1 MHCRRVQQLISPYL
15 DQQLTGTQM
24 LEMAEHLENCA
35 ACAEE
40 CESIRQV
47 KRMLRALSVSEPPVA
62 LPLRIES
69 RVSRRQIHGSFACS
83 QPAARLQR
91 GRRLSAALALS
102 CFTILSLSAPFAPAS
117 VDAAHRWSSVWTP
130 PVRLS
135 APPILWAA
143 GLHSPGLDLAQ
154 NRLAVS
160 LSGPG
165 QPQTPGLMPESR
177 QDVQFAEQYAAP
189 SLRQREMEP
198 LTDEASSAYAP
209 ADASLAGFQ
218 EP

>member
-47 KRMLRALSVSEPPVA
+47 KRMLRSLSVSKPPAA

-69 RVSRRQIHGSFACS
+69 RVSRTQVNGSFACS

-117 VDAAHRWSSVWTP
+117 VDAARRWSSAWTP
-130 PVRLS
+130 PARPS
-135 APPILWAA
+135 APPVLWAS

-154 NRLAVS
+154 DRLAVS
-160 LSGPG
+160 LSGP
-165 QPQTPGLMPESR
+165 PQTPGPMPESR
-177 QDVQFAEQYAAP
+177 QDVQFAEQYADP
-189 SLRQREMEP
+189 SLRQREMAP